1 VLLAAKAASPLAV
14 LGNLSAGFIPRFPPS
29 LVTMIERK
37 SAMDRHCYSFL
48 VIPKF
53 HAVIKLFLLFS

>member
-1 VLLAAKAASPLAV
+1 MLLAAKAASPLAV
-14 LGNLSAGFIPRFPPS
+14 LGIYPREFIPRISPS

-37 SAMDRHCYSFL
+37 SAWIHCYSFL

-53 HAVIKLFLLFS
+53 HAVIKNFLLFS